1 MSKIYLN
8 YFLLFIL
15 SACNTQLNY
24 LGTSY
29 TKTEKVDVF
38 VDKSAIDKPYRI
50 IGKGYIN
57 YNFYNSWSVEII
69 QQKAVRKAKEK
80 GADAVLIYDYYVF
93 DPGATINTVS
103 HTDSLGKG
111 LITIGSSTVVPNSST
126 GFNIIFL
133 KYDK

>member
-1 MSKIYLN
+1 MLKIYSS

-15 SACNTQLNY
+15 AACNMQLNY

-50 IGKGYIN
+50 IGKGYIT
-57 YNFYNSWSVEII
+57 YYRSVEII
-69 QQKAVRKAKEK
+69 QQKAVKKAKEK
-80 GADAVLIYDYYVF
+80 GADAVLISDYYVLN
-93 DPGATINTVS
+93 PGATINSVS

-111 LITIGSSTVVPNSST
+111 LITIGNSTIVPNNST

-133 KYDK
+133 KYEKD